1 MSNKIL
7 IHSCAWIIPIRILS
21 QNDQLSIDVTH
32 SEARRRSGTGDQ
44 ECCPIGSDMSTVN
57 PDQHNRLCRV
67 SYMRQRG
74 SMAWRM
80 RAMVV
85 QQQRVVGVLMAVQGE
100 GQAARATVGR
110 PVAA

>member
-1 MSNKIL
+1 
-7 IHSCAWIIPIRILS
+7 
-21 QNDQLSIDVTH
+21 
-32 SEARRRSGTGDQ
+32 
-44 ECCPIGSDMSTVN
+44 
-57 PDQHNRLCRV
+57 
-67 SYMRQRG
+67 
-74 SMAWRM
+74 MAWRM